1 MLSIFT
7 RRTGTAHR
15 LGLAALLAMA
25 CVALVVPAQASPQS
39 QSAPQPQDGQLL
51 LPDLREAPIG
61 CAGGDGGDPMR
72 CHDWDVC
79 MVRDASDPNG
89 DCVTSGSIA
98 AVRFRFT
105 TAVDNAG
112 DGPLVV
118 VGQRAPGQSTMSVRQ
133 GFQEVVNGPVP
144 TTYAAAQRA
153 TAMTM
158 YYEPA
163 KMHEHWHLLG
173 FEHFMLTTLNGN
185 VIVTD
190 RKNGFCLGDRY
201 ETADADT
208 LTNNVD
214 DDGDAPQDKLS
225 DFLEATN
232 CDHLQPQA
240 TTVTEGISV
249 GRGDDYTYD
258 VDFQWLDLTSAPSG
272 VYDIVNTV
280 NADHTILESN
290 YDNDSSSIAI
300 SIQWP
305 DGAAKAPAVI
315 TKEPTV
321 KLLRSCP
328 GVAVCTP

>member
-1 MLSIFT
+1 M
-7 RRTGTAHR
+7 
-15 LGLAALLAMA
+15 AALLLGT
-25 CVALVVPAQASPQS
+25 CVAFVLPAQASQS
-39 QSAPQPQDGQLL
+39 QSPAPAQTQAAALL

-61 CAGGDGGDPMR
+61 CAGGDGGNPMR

-79 MVRDASDPNG
+79 MVRDASAPNG
-89 DCVTSGSIA
+89 DCVESGSIA

-112 DGPLVV
+112 AGPLVV
-118 VGQRAPGQSTMSVRQ
+118 VGQRAAGQSTMSVRQ
-133 GFQEVVNGPVP
+133 GFQDGVNGPIP
-144 TTYAAAQRA
+144 TTYAAAQRP

-173 FEHFMLTTLNGN
+173 FEHFLLTTLNGS

-201 ETADADT
+201 ETSDADK
-208 LTNNVD
+208 LANDVD
-214 DDGDAPQDKLS
+214 DNGKQPQDTLS

-258 VDFQWLDLTSAPSG
+258 VDFQWLDITSAPSG

-280 NADHTILESN
+280 NSDHTIRESN

-305 DGAAKAPAVI
+305 DGATKAPSVI
-315 TKEPTV
+315 TKAPTV

-328 GVAVCTP
+328 GSAVCTP

>member
-1 MLSIFT
+1 MLHTIA
-7 RRTGTAHR
+7 RRAGRGRR
-15 LGLAALLAMA
+15 LGTTLLLLGA
-25 CVALVVPAQASPQS
+25 CVALVLPAQASQQPQS
-39 QSAPQPQDGQLL
+39 SAALL

-61 CAGGDGGDPMR
+61 CAGGDGGNPVR
-72 CHDWDVC
+72 CQDWDVC
-79 MVRDASDPNG
+79 MVSDAGNPNG
-89 DCVTSGSIA
+89 HCVDSGSIA

-105 TAVDNAG
+105 TAVDNVGA
-112 DGPLVV
+112 GPLLVL
-118 VGQRAPGQSTMSVRQ
+118 GERAPGQSTMSVRQ
-133 GFQEVVNGPVP
+133 GFQEGVNGPVP
-144 TTYAAAQRA
+144 NTYAAAQRP

-173 FEHFMLTTLNGN
+173 FEHFLLTTLNGN

-201 ETADADT
+201 RTADAGT
-208 LTNNVD
+208 LPNNVD
-214 DDGDAPQDKLS
+214 DNGDAPQDKLTS
-225 DFLEATN
+225 FLEGTN
-232 CDHLQPQA
+232 CDHRQPQA
-240 TTVTEGISV
+240 TNVTEGISV

-258 VDFQWLDLTSAPSG
+258 VDFQWLDITSAPSG
-272 VYDIVNTV
+272 VYDVVNTV

-305 DGAAKAPAVI
+305 NGASAAPSVI
-315 TKEPTV
+315 TTAPTV

-328 GVAVCTP
+328 GSAMCTP